1 MQTDASGNC
10 QVDPLGTTGTISTA
24 TKYTTITDT
33 GASTTPCGYY
43 VYLSYTT
50 TGSNT
55 AGVFTVLSDSS

>member
-1 MQTDASGNC
+1 M
-10 QVDPLGTTGTISTA
+10 GTTGTISTA